1 MEKIW
6 EFFENMNEYLY
17 VSSIESYELLYMNK
31 KSRDIYGFKT
41 KDEPVGKK
49 CYEVIYGSNVPCAFC
64 NNCEL
69 SEGKFKEWKF
79 FNPVLNKYL
88 SLKDTLL
95 VENQKHYRLEL
106 AIDSTPQEYQSQK
119 IQTAYENLE
128 AMANEGFRIALK
140 APTPDKSIEV
150 VLEYLGKALKGERTY
165 IFEKNKNGDDDNTYE
180 WVAKG
185 ISPEKDNL
193 QNLPSEVCANWYRTF
208 RENKNITIKNLED
221 IREEDPLQYQNLK
234 RQNIHSL
241 VVVPLYDDEKII
253 GFYGVDNPPG
263 EFLDYAQNIFQIM
276 AHFIISGLKR
286 RELVR
291 KLENMSYRDQLTQI
305 GNRFALE
312 NYLNQ
317 LTVGDN
323 IGVVYCDITGLK
335 RVNDVIGH
343 SAGDKL
349 IIRACDCLKRIFG
362 RQGLFRIGG
371 DELIVLCPQITKL
384 ELKRKISEL
393 KNDMAQNSV
402 VMAVGYVWDRFSP
415 TEMDR
420 LFSEAEKL
428 MYDDKAAYYKTSGQ
442 DRRRQ

>member
-1 MEKIW
+1 
-6 EFFENMNEYLY
+6 
-17 VSSIESYELLYMNK
+17 
-31 KSRDIYGFKT
+31 
-41 KDEPVGKK
+41 
-49 CYEVIYGSNVPCAFC
+49 
-64 NNCEL
+64 
-69 SEGKFKEWKF
+69 
-79 FNPVLNKYL
+79 
-88 SLKDTLL
+88 
-95 VENQKHYRLEL
+95 
-106 AIDSTPQEYQSQK
+106 
-119 IQTAYENLE
+119 
-128 AMANEGFRIALK
+128 MANEGFRIALK

-165 IFEKNKNGDDDNTYE
+165 IFEKNENGDDDNTYE

-193 QNLPSEVCANWYRTF
+193 QNLPAEVCANWYRTF

-305 GNRFALE
+305 GNRFALK
-312 NYLNQ
+312 NYLDQ
-317 LTVGDN
+317 LTVGDS

-362 RQGLFRIGG
+362 KQGLFRTGG
-371 DELIVLCPQITKL
+371 DELVVLCPQITKL